1 LDFAEK
7 AAVSVLCSLEQ
18 RILGEEA
25 SDLEAQLPRKL
36 RELMAHCG
44 RHAGLPSR
52 KFGRAELLRTVS
64 HELGVDPAT
73 AEETAHA
80 VFSTVAERVSAH
92 EVGQVIHQLPRDL
105 RKLWPP
111 QEELAEEAKAEAAR
125 GRPRGREAREAA
137 GRTALRQPAREAVDA
152 VLGMPMDAQLGV
164 LRTLA
169 PKILARL
176 DVREQEGF
184 LRDLAGELARAER
197 GQPSYNLK
205 S

>member
-1 LDFAEK
+1 
-7 AAVSVLCSLEQ
+7 
-18 RILGEEA
+18 
-25 SDLEAQLPRKL
+25 
-36 RELMAHCG
+36 
-44 RHAGLPSR
+44 
-52 KFGRAELLRTVS
+52 
-64 HELGVDPAT
+64 
-73 AEETAHA
+73 
-80 VFSTVAERVSAH
+80 
-92 EVGQVIHQLPRDL
+92 
-105 RKLWPP
+105 
-111 QEELAEEAKAEAAR
+111 
-125 GRPRGREAREAA
+125 
-137 GRTALRQPAREAVDA
+137 